1 MKVPVATCVINLN
14 EVGKKA
20 LSVTIL
26 KIATANKAPILN
38 LPRLTPYEC

>member
-26 KIATANKAPILN
+26 KIATANSAPILN
-38 LPRLTPYEC
+38 KTSFLLF